1 MNIAIVGW
9 RGASLKHRAQI
20 KALIAEEVAREDV
33 VVTGCA
39 AGVDHLVKTIALI
52 EGRPVVVFH
61 AGWGFG
67 GKSAGPER
75 NLRLVTFADRV
86 IALPCGESPGTRD
99 VIRKAEKAGK
109 LWRVVEIDP

>member
-9 RGASLKHRAQI
+9 RGAGLRLRPFL
-20 KALIAEEVAREDV
+20 KALIASEVKREDV

-39 AGVDHLVKTIALI
+39 NGVDHLVKTLALI
-52 EGRPVVVFH
+52 EGRPLVVFH

-75 NLRLVTFADRV
+75 NMRLVAFADRV

-99 VIRKAEKAGK
+99 VMRKAEKAGK
-109 LWRVVEIDP
+109 LWRVLEIFP